1 MFEVIA
7 NNWEWFLLGLYVVEK
22 VIKLSPTPKDDIV
35 WDMILEPIVAMIK
48 KRK

>member
-1 MFEVIA
+1 MFETIA

-22 VIKLSPTPKDDIV
+22 AIKLSPTPKDDLV
-35 WDMILEPIVAMIK
+35 WDMILKPIVDTI